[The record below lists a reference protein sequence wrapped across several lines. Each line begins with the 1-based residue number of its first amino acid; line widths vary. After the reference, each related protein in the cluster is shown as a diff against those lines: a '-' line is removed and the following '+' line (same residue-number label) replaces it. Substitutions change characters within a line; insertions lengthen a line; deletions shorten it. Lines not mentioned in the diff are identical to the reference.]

1 MRFYKTC
8 DGKCGRKHLPQT
20 AAQTKMV
27 EHIKTNYTNENGK
40 YTICLTYM
48 LNGKCKCDKNNPQ
61 YNYQRRHIY
70 WKSIRQKMQGKWREQ
85 VVNKQVVECV
95 QPAAPERDSFNMPM
109 MDALRA
115 EINELKRLILRLTA
129 PSETKTSNEK
139 MNTMSIQTELEM
151 VVTATQTELV
161 APIDIETM
169 VEIATQTESVVPIE
183 TETHI
188 LQQNT
193 LVETSSQE
201 TQTETQIE
209 SIDEGTPP
217 GPPDVSLPIRETLT
231 IKNKIEPAAITNW
244 DFTSILVTELTMLH
258 MKLAMQTSLENMS
271 ERLLDVMSKAE
282 LSKLIDYIGIQN
294 VITTIE
300 DKWGAPPFNS

>member
-20 AAQTKMV
+20 AAQTKLV
-27 EHIKTNYTNENGK
+27 EHIKTNYINENGK

-70 WKSIRQKMQGKWREQ
+70 WKSIQQKMQGKWRKQ
-85 VVNKQVVECV
+85 VLDKQVVECV
-95 QPAAPERDSFNMPM
+95 QPATPERDSFNMPM

-115 EINELKRLILRLTA
+115 EINELKHMLADFMSASLQQNLIRLTA

-139 MNTMSIQTELEM
+139 TNTTSIQTELEM
-151 VVTATQTELV
+151 VEIATQTELV
-161 APIDIETM
+161 APIEQKENGLQNIFK
-169 VEIATQTESVVPIE
+169 E
-183 TETHI
+183 TET
-188 LQQNT
+188 
-193 LVETSSQE
+193 
-201 TQTETQIE
+201 QTE

-217 GPPDVSLPIRETLT
+217 GPPDVSLPIRQETLT

-244 DFTSILVTELTMLH
+244 DYTSIIVTEITMLH
-258 MKLAMQTSLENMS
+258 MKVAMQTLLEEMS
-271 ERLLDVMSKAE
+271 ARLLDVMSKAE
-282 LSKLIDYIGIQN
+282 LSKLIDYIGIQS

-300 DKWGAPPFNS
+300 DKWEAPHFNS

>member
-20 AAQTKMV
+20 AAQTKLV
-27 EHIKTNYTNENGK
+27 EHIKTNYINENGK

-48 LNGKCKCDKNNPQ
+48 LNGKCKCDKNNLQ

-70 WKSIRQKMQGKWREQ
+70 WKSIQQKMQGKWRKQ
-85 VVNKQVVECV
+85 VLDKQVVECV
-95 QPAAPERDSFNMPM
+95 QPATPERDSFNMPM

-115 EINELKRLILRLTA
+115 EINELKHMLADFMSASLQQNLIRLTA

-139 MNTMSIQTELEM
+139 TNTTSIQTELEM
-151 VVTATQTELV
+151 VEIATQTELV
-161 APIDIETM
+161 APIEQKENGLQNIFK
-169 VEIATQTESVVPIE
+169 E
-183 TETHI
+183 TET
-188 LQQNT
+188 
-193 LVETSSQE
+193 
-201 TQTETQIE
+201 QTE

-217 GPPDVSLPIRETLT
+217 GPPDVSLPIRQETLT

-244 DFTSILVTELTMLH
+244 DYTSIIVTEITMLH
-258 MKLAMQTSLENMS
+258 MKVAMQTLLEEMS
-271 ERLLDVMSKAE
+271 ARLLDVMSKAE
-282 LSKLIDYIGIQN
+282 LSKLIDYIGIQS

-300 DKWGAPPFNS
+300 DKWEAPHFNS